1 MRTLPL
7 ACRSGWLPFNSFE
20 DETNLWKEIRLHNK
34 RVLSIPLRMKQILR
48 LCTQTIYINYLSI
61 PLRMKPMASLKE
73 IIDELGFQFLW
84 GWNAVEAL
92 NNGRSVVINFQ
103 FLWGWNHKE
112 PEVLIADQM
121 LQSFNSFEDE
131 TIVPTRYTELQP
143 IYFQF
148 LWGWNLFSVL
158 RNIQKIF
165 IFQFLWG
172 WNPIDLSGGWRDFE
186 LSIPLRM
193 KQN

>member
-61 PLRMKPMASLKE
+61 PLRMKPQGAGSV
-73 IIDELGFQFLW
+73 DC
-84 GWNAVEAL
+84 
-92 NNGRSVVINFQ
+92 RSNV
-103 FLWGWNHKE
+103 
-112 PEVLIADQM
+112 
-121 LQSFNSFEDE
+121 
-131 TIVPTRYTELQP
+131 T
-143 IYFQF
+143 
-148 LWGWNLFSVL
+148 
-158 RNIQKIF
+158 

-172 WNPIDLSGGWRDFE
+172 WNNCSYPIHWITAYI

-193 KQN
+193 KLIFSVKEYTKNFHLSISLRMKPYWPFRRMTRFWTFNSFEDETKLA